1 MSTSNFTNIQ
11 YEEDNF
17 YTRDTTNY
25 LVRSTQVSPTNLW
38 TGIAPKGITEYE
50 DGLTIN
56 YFLSQSGTNANATL
70 NLTVDNVELGAKPI
84 FLGNSMQAVTNQF
97 PQYSIIRLTYIIDNN
112 LNSGNGCWKVSA
124 YHDTSSSGTV
134 TNITPGVGLTT
145 LDGNSIT
152 TSGTIKTK
160 LNSETSIGTIGTTN
174 KLYAVGVD
182 TNGKLAVQ
190 VPWTNENSAYI
201 NPTLTLD
208 GIVGYTSNH
217 YATCTTSASSEI
229 KDVVFSSSNG
239 TITSLTVGLRLIVNF
254 GTIVNTA
261 DNPSLR
267 INGGTSKEI
276 YHNGQPLTSNKNS
289 LITGTVEFI
298 YDGSHWNLVG
308 FYQGGG
314 VSELTQSQYDGL
326 TPAQKSDGTIY
337 FINDGMPEP
346 ITVNNLQ
353 NLVDGSATGSV
364 RGIGTIAED
373 SSYVMGTYAFAE
385 GYDTKASGDFSHA
398 EGINTV
404 ATDEADHAEGYDTI
418 ASGQFSHAEGVGTIA
433 SGYYAHVEGQGSQ
446 STNEGSHAEGF
457 NTVAS
462 GKYSHSQNSCTIAQR
477 KSQTALGEYNIADT
491 DGYDSTT
498 RGSYVVIVGNGND
511 DARSNA
517 LTVDWSGNVI
527 TAGTVSQ
534 SSDKNLKE
542 HKAYISEEAID
553 FINSL
558 KPASFI
564 KDSENHIGF
573 YAQDVEK
580 IDPWNCLVNEMGGYK
595 TLNYIEIIAPLVA
608 YCQKLEERVR
618 QLEKE

>member
-25 LVRSTQVSPTNLW
+25 LVRSTQVTATSEW
-38 TGIAPKGITEYE
+38 TGVAPKGITEYE

-70 NLTVDNVELGAKPI
+70 NLTVDNVGLGAKPV

-97 PQYSIIRLTYIIDNN
+97 PQYSVIRLTYIIDNN
-112 LNSGNGCWKVSA
+112 LNNGNGCWKVSA
-124 YHDTSSSGTV
+124 YYDTNSSGTV

-145 LDGNSIT
+145 ANGNSIT

-160 LNSETSIGTIGTTN
+160 LNSETPIGTIGTTN

-208 GIVGYTSNH
+208 GVIGYTSNH

-239 TITSLTVGLRLIVNF
+239 TISSLTVGLRLIVNF
-254 GTIVNTA
+254 GSIVNTA

-298 YDGSHWNLVG
+298 YDGNHWNLVG

-326 TPAQKSDGTIY
+326 TPAQKSNGTIY
-337 FINDGMPEP
+337 FINDGVPEP
-346 ITVNNLQ
+346 YVGNLQ
-353 NLVDGSATGSV
+353 NLVDGSAPGSV
-364 RGIGTIAED
+364 RNIGAIEEGVSYTIGE
-373 SSYVMGTYAFAE
+373 YAFSE
-385 GYDTKASGDFSHA
+385 GYNTSTIGAYSHA
-398 EGINTV
+398 EGYGTS
-404 ATDEADHAEGYDTI
+404 ASGHHSHSEGYGSVSMG
-418 ASGQFSHAEGVGTIA
+418 AYSHAQNYFTSA
-433 SGYYAHVEGQGSQ
+433 WSDYQ
-446 STNEGSHAEGF
+446 T
-457 NTVAS
+457 TL
-462 GKYSHSQNSCTIAQR
+462 GKY
-477 KSQTALGEYNIADT
+477 NIEDELDT
-491 DGYDSTT
+491 YA
-498 RGSYVVIVGNGND
+498 VIVGNGTADN
-511 DARSNA
+511 ACSNA
-517 LTVDWSGNVI
+517 LTVDWNGNVVA
-527 TAGTVSQ
+527 AGTITQ
-534 SSDKNLKE
+534 NSDKNLKE
-542 HKAYISEEAID
+542 HKSYISEEAID

-564 KDSENHIGF
+564 KDSENHVGF

-580 IDPWNCLVNEMGGYK
+580 NDPWGCLVGEMGGYK

-618 QLEKE
+618 QLEKK